1 MMNPTTTTFV
11 LFAMLGG
18 IAARQVTSDG
28 ERKPTC
34 GHFHH
39 YRHSGENIVGGRRA
53 RQGEVPWQLRMIVK
67 GKDGRVSRLVK
78 ACLFLSA
85 L

>member
-1 MMNPTTTTFV
+1 MNPTTTTFV
-11 LFAMLGG
+11 LFAILGG
-18 IAARQVTSDG
+18 IAAKTVTSDG

-53 RQGEVPWQLRMIVK
+53 RQGEVPWQLSMITISK
-67 GKDGRVSRLVK
+67 ESEVSIH
-78 ACLFLSA
+78 
-85 L
+85 